1 MKLNIFQVLFI
12 IGLFSTIVTY
22 DTNSN
27 EQTLKEVPL
36 DIDDLIKTNGYLN
49 SGKLLFLILEF

>member
-27 EQTLKEVPL
+27 EQTLKEVSL
-36 DIDDLIKTNGYLN
+36 DNDDFIKRNGYLN
-49 SGKLLFLILEF
+49 SGK

>member
-36 DIDDLIKTNGYLN
+36 YIDDLIKRNAYLN
-49 SGKLLFLILEF
+49 SGKFFILGF

>member
-27 EQTLKEVPL
+27 EQTLKEVSL
-36 DIDDLIKTNGYLN
+36 DNDDLIKRNGYLN
-49 SGKLLFLILEF
+49 SGKWLFLILEF

>member
-22 DTNSN
+22 DTNSS

-36 DIDDLIKTNGYLN
+36 DKDALIKRNAYLN
-49 SGKLLFLILEF
+49 LGKLVFLIL

>member
-1 MKLNIFQVLFI
+1 MELNIFQVLFI
-12 IGLFSTIVTY
+12 IGLFSAVVTF

-36 DIDDLIKTNGYLN
+36 DKDDLIKRNAYLN
-49 SGKLLFLILEF
+49 LGKLVFLIL